1 MNEEEKEKNEF
12 HDLTSVSSLF
22 PPGDLSPLP
31 SSSSHSMRVGVK
43 GEGQAGGTP
52 PPPPS
57 SSPCCGPRDGI
68 QLPDN
73 LAQDRD
79 PLTPQP
85 SCYQLPLTHTQ
96 SDAIILLQRVYW
108 HRGFKAWA
116 CGPIPFSLCSQG
128 LMTARPINKRL

>member
-1 MNEEEKEKNEF
+1 MNEEEREKTAQSSMISHPSLHPVLQENEG
-12 HDLTSVSSLF
+12 S
-22 PPGDLSPLP
+22 SPLP
-31 SSSSHSMRVGVK
+31 SSSSHSTRVGVT
-43 GEGQAGGTP
+43 GEGQAGGNP

-57 SSPCCGPRDGI
+57 SSPCCGPRDSI

-116 CGPIPFSLCSQG
+116 CGPIPFSLSA
-128 LMTARPINKRL
+128 LRA

>member
-1 MNEEEKEKNEF
+1 MESMIS
-12 HDLTSVSSLF
+12 HPSLHPLLLRMWVPF
-22 PPGDLSPLP
+22 SLLP
-31 SSSSHSMRVGVK
+31 SSSSHSTRVGVT
-43 GEGQAGGTP
+43 GEGQAGGPP

-73 LAQDRD
+73 LAQARD

-116 CGPIPFSLCSQG
+116 CGPIPFSLSA
-128 LMTARPINKRL
+128 LRA

>member
-1 MNEEEKEKNEF
+1 MLEKKKERKKRKKKKVSHLSLHPLLLENDGASF
-12 HDLTSVSSLF
+12 SSSLIF
-22 PPGDLSPLP
+22 LTF
-31 SSSSHSMRVGVK
+31 HRVGVT
-43 GEGQAGGTP
+43 GEGQAGGP
-52 PPPPS
+52 PPPSPS

-73 LAQDRD
+73 LAQACD

-116 CGPIPFSLCSQG
+116 CGPIPFSLSA
-128 LMTARPINKRL
+128 LRA

>member
-1 MNEEEKEKNEF
+1 MISHPFLYPFLLEE
-12 HDLTSVSSLF
+12 
-22 PPGDLSPLP
+22 
-31 SSSSHSMRVGVK
+31 SSSSSYSKRVGVM

-73 LAQDRD
+73 LAQARD

-116 CGPIPFSLCSQG
+116 CGPIPFSLSA
-128 LMTARPINKRL
+128 LRA

>member
-1 MNEEEKEKNEF
+1 MILHPSPHPVLLESEGAPF
-12 HDLTSVSSLF
+12 SSSLVF
-22 PPGDLSPLP
+22 LTFHRSGGDRTRLGRGSPP
-31 SSSSHSMRVGVK
+31 
-43 GEGQAGGTP
+43 
-52 PPPPS
+52 

-73 LAQDRD
+73 LAQARD

-108 HRGFKAWA
+108 HREFKAWA
-116 CGPIPFSLCSQG
+116 CGPIPFSLSA
-128 LMTARPINKRL
+128 LRA